1 MLLIGTVFASR
12 ARKSIMLI
20 NDTAGRVRVWKYT
33 GIIITAS
40 GLWTVLLPFKLRPLS

>member
-1 MLLIGTVFASR
+1 MGTGLAFR

-40 GLWTVLLPFKLRPLS
+40 GLGTVLLPFKLRPLS